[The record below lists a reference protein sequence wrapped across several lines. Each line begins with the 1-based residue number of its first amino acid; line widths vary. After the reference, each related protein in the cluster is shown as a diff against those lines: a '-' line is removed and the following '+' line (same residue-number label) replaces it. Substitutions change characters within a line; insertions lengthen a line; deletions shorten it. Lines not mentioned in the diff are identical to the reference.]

1 MGRKHRVEK
10 RQFALRCPVPSRSRS
25 ASRPK
30 TPIALTEQVPPP
42 AWFPEY
48 LRRLRETYAPDLPA
62 PRRFPEPLGGVI
74 RTILAQQNTRRVA
87 QRQWEVL
94 TTVYPQ
100 WEAALMDGP
109 DGIAATLKSAGGG
122 LSRMKADYIYGV
134 LAHLEETRGEL
145 SLRFLRDFP
154 QTPGGHEQARA
165 ALAALPGVGHKT
177 VALVLLFD
185 LIRPAMPV
193 DGNMERVAKRLE
205 LVPTNWNSHK
215 VERWYG
221 EAVPPDWETRYA
233 LHISGVRHGRDT
245 CRSQRPLCP
254 ECVLRE
260 FCPSAALFELGEAQ
274 P

>member
-94 TTVYPQ
+94 TTVYP
-100 WEAALMDGP
+100 
-109 DGIAATLKSAGGG
+109 
-122 LSRMKADYIYGV
+122 
-134 LAHLEETRGEL
+134 
-145 SLRFLRDFP
+145 
-154 QTPGGHEQARA
+154 
-165 ALAALPGVGHKT
+165 
-177 VALVLLFD
+177 
-185 LIRPAMPV
+185 IR
-193 DGNMERVAKRLE
+193 
-205 LVPTNWNSHK
+205 
-215 VERWYG
+215 
-221 EAVPPDWETRYA
+221 
-233 LHISGVRHGRDT
+233 SGKPR
-245 CRSQRPLCP
+245 
-254 ECVLRE
+254 
-260 FCPSAALFELGEAQ
+260 
-274 P
+274 